1 MERLASIS
9 AATVIYPDMIVY
21 FSARA
26 ITGSV
31 GAAMVVCSAAVFF
44 ALLLLSC
51 HLLIRTMTSPE
62 HHFTQTCIVL
72 LLGAM
77 FLLFNA
83 KCGISD
89 TFLRFPFI
97 LTFHGGE
104 QICLVLD
111 LALINYLIQ
120 SPSWDRRH
128 SLALVGL
135 FVNTMLCVLS
145 DRLIIGD
152 LVIPGIVALL
162 VCSDCWATP
171 IGPVAPKIE
180 RNLRCLISAT
190 LTGKRSCACFPA
202 WQDLVQTTRRLI

>member
-1 MERLASIS
+1 MERLALL

-31 GAAMVVCSAAVFF
+31 GAAMVVCSAVFF

-104 QICLVLD
+104 QI
-111 LALINYLIQ
+111 
-120 SPSWDRRH
+120 
-128 SLALVGL
+128 
-135 FVNTMLCVLS
+135 
-145 DRLIIGD
+145 
-152 LVIPGIVALL
+152 
-162 VCSDCWATP
+162 
-171 IGPVAPKIE
+171 
-180 RNLRCLISAT
+180 
-190 LTGKRSCACFPA
+190 A
-202 WQDLVQTTRRLI
+202 WCRT

>member
-1 MERLASIS
+1 
-9 AATVIYPDMIVY
+9 
-21 FSARA
+21 
-26 ITGSV
+26 
-31 GAAMVVCSAAVFF
+31 
-44 ALLLLSC
+44 
-51 HLLIRTMTSPE
+51 MTSPE

-145 DRLIIGD
+145 DRLIIGH
-152 LVIPGIVALL
+152 LVIPGIVRSL
-162 VCSDCWATP
+162 VCRRLLGNTESGLSLQK
-171 IGPVAPKIE
+171 IGVISG
-180 RNLRCLISAT
+180 CLISAT
-190 LTGKRSCACFPA
+190 SPA
-202 WQDLVQTTRRLI
+202 KQLLAPSIPPWQDLVN